1 VGVIAVKRFVQ
12 VLEKAQMAAGVLFL
26 CVFFLV
32 VIIQIV
38 TRYMGVS
45 VIWTEE
51 VANYAFMWAVFM
63 GAAVMVNS
71 REHFNFDF
79 IQRKLQGKRRFA
91 LGIFNDLVLII
102 FNVFIFI
109 LGIQIVVEFWNYT
122 WSTIPEMKMG
132 YIWIAIPIMSG
143 TMIIYSLS
151 HLVDHIKALKAKEV
165 SE

>member
-1 VGVIAVKRFVQ
+1 
-12 VLEKAQMAAGVLFL
+12 MAAGVFFL

-109 LGIQIVVEFWNYT
+109 LGIRSEERRVGKECRDRWWRYNGTEKRIREIEARVKKNSKEIVCTTER
-122 WSTIPEMKMG
+122 
-132 YIWIAIPIMSG
+132 
-143 TMIIYSLS
+143 
-151 HLVDHIKALKAKEV
+151 
-165 SE
+165 